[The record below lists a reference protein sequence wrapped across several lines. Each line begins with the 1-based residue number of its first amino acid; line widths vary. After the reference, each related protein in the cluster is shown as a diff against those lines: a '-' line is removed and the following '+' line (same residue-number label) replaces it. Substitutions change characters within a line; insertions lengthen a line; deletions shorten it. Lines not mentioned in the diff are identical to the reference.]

1 MDANYH
7 HIGVV
12 THFFD
17 RIQVAVVLLENELY
31 LDDWILVYG
40 PRTQIRQQV
49 LSMQVNHQPIDK
61 AEPGDEVAIKINDVA
76 REGDDIYLIL
86 DEQPGSTD

>member
-31 LDDWILVYG
+31 LDDL
-40 PRTQIRQQV
+40 
-49 LSMQVNHQPIDK
+49 
-61 AEPGDEVAIKINDVA
+61 
-76 REGDDIYLIL
+76 
-86 DEQPGSTD
+86 